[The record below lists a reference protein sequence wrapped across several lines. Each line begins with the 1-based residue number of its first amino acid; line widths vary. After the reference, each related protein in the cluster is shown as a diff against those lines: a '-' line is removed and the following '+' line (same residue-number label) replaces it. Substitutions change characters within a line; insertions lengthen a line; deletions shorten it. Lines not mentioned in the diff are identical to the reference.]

1 MRYAA
6 TRGAKATLFLTGGE
20 VAWVAPKSKTRGK
33 ATVYLDG
40 AKVATVGLFSAR
52 TLARQVVFSKG
63 NLDPATPH
71 TLEVRN
77 LGTAAGRSR
86 VDVDAFVVLR

>member
-1 MRYAA
+1 
-6 TRGAKATLFLTGGE
+6 
-20 VAWVAPKSKTRGK
+20 VAWVAPKSKGRGK
-33 ATVYLDG
+33 AAVYLDG
-40 AKVATVGLFSAR
+40 AKVATVDLFSAR

-77 LGTAAGRSR
+77 LGTAGRSR

>member
-1 MRYAA
+1 
-6 TRGAKATLFLTGGE
+6 

-40 AKVATVGLFSAR
+40 AKVATVDLLSAR

-71 TLEVRN
+71 TPEVRN
-77 LGTAAGRSR
+77 LGTAGRSQL
-86 VDVDAFVVLR
+86 DLDAFLVLR

>member
-1 MRYAA
+1 MAGPRPQVRREQPPPDP
-6 TRGAKATLFLTGGE
+6 TRRPAHAR
-20 VAWVAPKSKTRGK
+20 AR
-33 ATVYLDG
+33 ATVD
-40 AKVATVGLFSAR
+40 LFSAG

-63 NLDPATPH
+63 NLDPATLH

-77 LGTAAGRSR
+77 LGTAGRSR